1 MQIYLHID
9 DFIAFNAILTVVK
22 KEKEKPNKKQNTKNQ
37 IKNAEVKHLC
47 QVASPGGRRLST

>member
-22 KEKEKPNKKQNTKNQ
+22 KNKTKKPKKKNQKKKNQ
-37 IKNAEVKHLC
+37 IKNKK
-47 QVASPGGRRLST
+47 QKTK